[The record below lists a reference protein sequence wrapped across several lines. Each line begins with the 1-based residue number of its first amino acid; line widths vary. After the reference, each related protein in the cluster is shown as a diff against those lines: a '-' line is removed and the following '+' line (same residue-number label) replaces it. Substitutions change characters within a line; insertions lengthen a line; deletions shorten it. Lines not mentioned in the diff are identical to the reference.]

1 MGVSLYPDWAADSFW
16 RVLRREIKLEPLG
29 RKRPGSTEARS
40 TSSLARRAL
49 MRSRGVSACPA
60 RARPSRFVLLAGPGA
75 APSAWARSPP
85 LPNSHGRPPPP
96 PLPDTTSPLLLGR

>member
-60 RARPSRFVLLAGPGA
+60 RARPSRFVLLAGPG
-75 APSAWARSPP
+75 R
-85 LPNSHGRPPPP
+85 
-96 PLPDTTSPLLLGR
+96 PLLPGHAVPHCQIQADAAFSFVI

>member
-60 RARPSRFVLLAGPGA
+60 RARPSRFVLLAGAGGGPASCG
-75 APSAWARSPP
+75 RCPP
-85 LPNSHGRPPPP
+85 LRNSIARRLQLRHLKRI
-96 PLPDTTSPLLLGR
+96 SALLFG